1 MSAILNRI
9 ILTRILMSAIL
20 NCITLTRVLMNA
32 ILNYI
37 TLNSAIRFMTFLACA
52 FYCFPGVVRAG
63 DHAFGPTRQ
72 NPALIRGADISDGK
86 LGSFLQ
92 LLSGDCFFLASLV
105 ALAEDVD
112 GESLIFSA
120 IHETKAGHEW
130 RVAFPNQTNA
140 PVVVDRRDIAEY
152 RLLNIGGNGRVPPVT
167 GDIDVQILEI
177 AADKIWKMTRVK
189 PQGLWD
195 DIPMNAM
202 FMFSDSAQT
211 LIWNRSRTSSLAVG
225 DIEKHH
231 RIPPG
236 IVRDVLIGSSKDA
249 ERELKHLIRF
259 DADGITMVLIDY
271 KRYHAVAITDLNFY
285 DRTYGYIDS
294 VMNTLNNPLSG
305 NLDHLLEGMAN
316 GEYAINYLEIDDP
329 VDYDFSNF

>member
-1 MSAILNRI
+1 MNAILNRI
-9 ILTRILMSAIL
+9 VL
-20 NCITLTRVLMNA
+20 NGTVWVMIFFAGAL
-32 ILNYI
+32 
-37 TLNSAIRFMTFLACA
+37 
-52 FYCFPGVVRAG
+52 YCFPELGRAG
-63 DHAFGPTRQ
+63 DHASGPTRQ
-72 NPALIRGADISDGK
+72 NPALTRGSDISDGK
-86 LGSFLQ
+86 IGSFLQ

-105 ALAEDVD
+105 ALAQDVD
-112 GESLIFSA
+112 GEALIFST

-130 RVAFPNQTNA
+130 RVTFPNQTNA
-140 PVVVDRRDIAEY
+140 PVVVDRRDMAEY
-152 RLLNIGGNGRVPPVT
+152 RLLNIEGNGRVPPVT

-211 LIWNRSRTSSLAVG
+211 LIWNRGRASSLAVG
-225 DIEKHH
+225 DIEKRR

-236 IVRDVLIGSSKDA
+236 IVREVLIGSSKDA
-249 ERELKHLIRF
+249 ERELKDLIRF

-285 DRTYGYIDS
+285 DGTYGYIDS

-305 NLDHLLEGMAN
+305 NLDHLFQGMAN
-316 GEYAINYLEIDDP
+316 GDYAINYLEIDDP